1 MNFNSFYHCC
11 LRESI
16 VDPSLPFQSIRS
28 VSVTAGASSAIGVAA
43 ESLTVVS
50 EFCILLI

>member
-1 MNFNSFYHCC
+1 MNFNSFCHCC

-28 VSVTAGASSAIGVAA
+28 VSVTAGDTSSIGVAA
-43 ESLTVVS
+43 ESYT
-50 EFCILLI
+50 ILEV